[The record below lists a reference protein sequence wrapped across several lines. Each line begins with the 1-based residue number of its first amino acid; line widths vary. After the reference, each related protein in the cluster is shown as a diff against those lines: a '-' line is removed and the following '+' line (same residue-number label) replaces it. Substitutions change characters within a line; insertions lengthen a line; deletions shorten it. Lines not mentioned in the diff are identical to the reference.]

1 MTELSNTG
9 TLSIARAV
17 DTYVILSVANKER
30 GRHFRSRERQILATS
45 IFQMQICEISN
56 GGKLVATMCS
66 RIEYSKSSRIEYSL
80 DGKGITGINIVV
92 C

>member
-30 GRHFRSRERQILATS
+30 GRHFRSRERHILATS

-56 GGKLVATMCS
+56 GGKLVATMCLH
-66 RIEYSKSSRIEYSL
+66 IKVAEL
-80 DGKGITGINIVV
+80 NTL
-92 C
+92 